1 MSGDDISDEELA
13 RLRAKWGLVDV
24 PKQEAAKLV
33 KVQKEPP
40 PAKVLVRKER
50 QWGDLGTYFRFFF
63 IGVGADGRRQ
73 PLFDTTHVGIAKS
86 EAERYQKLG
95 VPLEVLKEVEFE

>member
-1 MSGDDISDEELA
+1 MTEDELA
-13 RLRAKWGLVDV
+13 LLRAKWGIPDV
-24 PKQEAAKLV
+24 PKREAAALA

-63 IGVGADGRRQ
+63 IAVEADGTRRES
-73 PLFDTTHVGIAKS
+73 FNTTHVGIAKA
-86 EAERYQKLG
+86 EAERYQNLG
-95 VPLEVLKEVEFE
+95 VPIEVMKEVEFE

>member
-1 MSGDDISDEELA
+1 MTGEITDDELA
-13 RLRAKWGLVDV
+13 HLRAKWGIPDV
-24 PKQEAAKLV
+24 PKQEAAVLA

-63 IGVGADGRRQ
+63 IAVEADGTRRES
-73 PLFDTTHVGIAKS
+73 FNTTHVGIAKS
-86 EAERYQKLG
+86 EAQRYQKMG
-95 VPLEVLKEVEFE
+95 VPMEILKEVEFE